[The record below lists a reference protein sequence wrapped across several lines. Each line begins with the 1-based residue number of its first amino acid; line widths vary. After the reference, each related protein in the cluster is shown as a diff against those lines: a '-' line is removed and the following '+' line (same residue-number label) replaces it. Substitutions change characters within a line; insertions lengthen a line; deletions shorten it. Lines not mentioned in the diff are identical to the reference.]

1 MPTHNNQFVIEKE
14 LFAYIMENCK
24 ESKKG
29 REMEEYIALSIETHL
44 FFSRIMKE
52 HALFLEAGF
61 PCKEKAWLQRA
72 DWLRSQFEN
81 LLSEVI
87 RIGVGRVH
95 ECVLTSDELVTEFT
109 LKAEQRTRNLSG
121 ISINTQLSMLEQNL
135 CDGCGS
141 DNRNTPELWRR
152 VRQINERSLWL
163 LDQLIDFKERILC
176 QVRNGNLFTTNYPL
190 LIEHI
195 LREAKLYRSTIE
207 NILNDT
213 CVCYDDLLQTENF
226 WNRIMME
233 HAWFIRG
240 LLDPSEEELI
250 ATADG
255 FAEDYRRLLEIAKKR
270 EELSLSEL
278 TQESLAETLDY
289 RQFKTA
295 GAKGILN
302 CDIESIILPLLA
314 DHVLREANHYI
325 RLLTCCHID
334 V

>member
-1 MPTHNNQFVIEKE
+1 
-14 LFAYIMENCK
+14 
-24 ESKKG
+24 
-29 REMEEYIALSIETHL
+29 MEEYIALSIENHL

-61 PCKEKAWLQRA
+61 PCKEKAWIQRA
-72 DWLRSQFEN
+72 DWLRSQFEH

-87 RIGVGRVH
+87 RIGAGRVH

-109 LKAEQRTRNLSG
+109 LKAEQRTSNLSG
-121 ISINTQLSMLEQNL
+121 ISINTQLSVLEQNL
-135 CDGCGS
+135 CDGCGV

-152 VRQINERSLWL
+152 VRQINERSIWL

-240 LLDPSEEELI
+240 LLDPSEEELV

-255 FAEDYRRLLEIAKKR
+255 FAEDYRRLLEMAKKR
-270 EELSLSEL
+270 EELSLCEL

-325 RLLTCCHID
+325 RLLTCCHAD
-334 V
+334 A

>member
-1 MPTHNNQFVIEKE
+1 
-14 LFAYIMENCK
+14 
-24 ESKKG
+24 
-29 REMEEYIALSIETHL
+29 MEEYIALSIENHL

-61 PCKEKAWLQRA
+61 PCKEKAWIQRA
-72 DWLRSQFEN
+72 DWLRSQFEK

-87 RIGVGRVH
+87 RIGAGRVR
-95 ECVLTSDELVTEFT
+95 ECVLTSDALVTEFT
-109 LKAEQRTRNLSG
+109 LKAEQRTSNLSG
-121 ISINTQLSMLEQNL
+121 ISINTQLSVLEQNL
-135 CDGCGS
+135 CDGCGV

-163 LDQLIDFKERILC
+163 LVQLIDFKERILC

-213 CVCYDDLLQTENF
+213 CVCYDDLLQIENF

-278 TQESLAETLDY
+278 TEESLAETLNY

-302 CDIESIILPLLA
+302 CDIESIILPLL
-314 DHVLREANHYI
+314 LK
-325 RLLTCCHID
+325 L
-334 V
+334 